1 MKILLTGKNGQ
12 VGYEL
17 VRGLQALAEVVATDR
32 HSFDLASTVEIEQ
45 KIKTLNPDL
54 IINAA
59 AYTAVDKAE
68 QDYQQAHLINSV
80 APSQIAQTCRE
91 LGIPII
97 HFSTDYVFDGS
108 KGSPWKETDT
118 PSPINAYG
126 ETKLGGELAIQASG
140 AAYMIFRTSWV
151 YGARGH
157 NFYRTMCRLA
167 EEKTSLNIVDDQM
180 GAPTWSRHIADVVC
194 QIITMAKSGEQDFW
208 QENSG
213 LYHLTASGQ
222 TSWYG
227 FANAIFEE
235 LSQKQFITPSVTAI
249 TSKDYPLPAK
259 RPVYSCLDNSL
270 LKKRFSVCLPD
281 WRASL
286 ALVMQ
291 D

>member
-1 MKILLTGKNGQ
+1 MKVLLTGKNGQ

-32 HSFDLASTVEIEQ
+32 DSFDLASTAEIEQ
-45 KIKTLNPDL
+45 KIKAINPDL

-80 APSQIAQTCRE
+80 APGQIAKTCRK
-91 LGIPII
+91 LDIPII

-108 KGSPWKETDT
+108 REVPWKETDT
-118 PSPINAYG
+118 PSPINTYG
-126 ETKLGGELAIQASG
+126 ETKLGGELAVQASG

-151 YGARGH
+151 YGARGQ

-167 EEKTSLNIVDDQM
+167 EEKTSLNIVDDQI

-194 QIITMAKSGEQDFW
+194 QIVTMAKSGKQDFW

-222 TSWYG
+222 TSWCG

-235 LSQKQFITPSVTAI
+235 LSQKQLTTPAVTAI

-259 RPVYSCLDNSL
+259 RPAYSCLDNSL
-270 LKKRFSVCLPD
+270 LNERFLIELPH
-281 WRASL
+281 WRDSL
-286 ALVMQ
+286 VLLMR
-291 D
+291 

>member
-1 MKILLTGKNGQ
+1 MKVLLTGKNGQ

-17 VRGLQALAEVVATDR
+17 VRGLQALADVVATDR
-32 HSFDLASTVEIEQ
+32 DSFDLASTAEIEQ
-45 KIKTLNPDL
+45 KIKAINPDL

-80 APSQIAQTCRE
+80 APGQIAKTCRE
-91 LGIPII
+91 LDIPII

-108 KGSPWKETDT
+108 KEVPWKETDT
-118 PSPINAYG
+118 PSPINTYG
-126 ETKLGGELAIQASG
+126 ETKLGGELAVQASG

-151 YGARGH
+151 YGARGQ

-167 EEKTSLNIVDDQM
+167 EEKTSLNIVDDQI

-194 QIITMAKSGEQDFW
+194 QIITMAKSSKQDFW

-222 TSWYG
+222 TSWCG

-235 LSQKQFITPSVTAI
+235 LSQKQLTTPAVTAI

-259 RPVYSCLDNSL
+259 RPAYSCLDNSL
-270 LKKRFSVCLPD
+270 LNERFLIELPH
-281 WRASL
+281 WRDSL
-286 ALVMQ
+286 VLLMRQ
-291 D
+291 